1 MSNKMYDFGHAHAPH
16 TYTDPDLGDDV
27 ERRTDEVAKVYA
39 EAVSTVEKIGK
50 NSELTV
56 TGKQQALTVLEIKIK
71 WNLKDWAAHQDFS
84 KKIEYVKAQMQLPRV
99 RPDDPVAES
108 RRREIRDWL
117 NSVDPNFARAEY
129 EQAALDGNEQ
139 LILAVEDSPIP
150 FTWANP
156 DLIEKARGRRQARM
170 FPKEAIELQDLE
182 LAQANLKSAL
192 KSVEVDLRRHKLDVG
207 QDFLLAA

>member
-16 TYTDPDLGDDV
+16 TYTDPSLGEDV

-39 EAVSTVEKIGK
+39 DAVSAAKTIGK
-50 NSELTV
+50 SSELTV
-56 TGKQQALTVLEIKIK
+56 TGKQQALTVLEVKTK

-117 NSVDPNFARAEY
+117 NSVDPNFCEGRVRA
-129 EQAALDGNEQ
+129 GR
-139 LILAVEDSPIP
+139 
-150 FTWANP
+150 
-156 DLIEKARGRRQARM
+156 ARGQ
-170 FPKEAIELQDLE
+170 
-182 LAQANLKSAL
+182 
-192 KSVEVDLRRHKLDVG
+192 
-207 QDFLLAA
+207 